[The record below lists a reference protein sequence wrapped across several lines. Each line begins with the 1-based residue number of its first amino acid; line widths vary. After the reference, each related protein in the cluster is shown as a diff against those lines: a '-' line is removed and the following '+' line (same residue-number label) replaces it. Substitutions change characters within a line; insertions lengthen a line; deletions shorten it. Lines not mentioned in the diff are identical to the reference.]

1 MIVDDDEVLQHTVRS
16 ALFDLDVEPLSLVH
30 PSRLLAVALE
40 QQPDL
45 LLVNIEIAHH
55 AGNLIEELEH
65 ESRTR
70 GTPVLMYS
78 RKDTPYDRLLAF
90 ELGAGYLGKPFETE
104 ALARRIAEQLWS
116 GPPMPSH
123 AQADT
128 MPDLLEI
135 DRQQAELLRQAERG
149 RDPAQVLR
157 TASRPAPRP
166 VLIVEDDADIRT
178 SLSHLL
184 EDEGIPTLT
193 ASNGQEALDV
203 LRLVRAT
210 PSVVLL
216 DLMMPVMD
224 GWEFRRRLEADR
236 TAPAPKVVI
245 MSAMSPDETIGSA
258 VWLRKPLGIE
268 QLLSTVTELAGS

>member
-1 MIVDDDEVLQHTVRS
+1 MIVDDDEVLQHAVRS
-16 ALFDLDVEPLSLVH
+16 ALFDLDVETLSLVY

-45 LLVNIEIAHH
+45 LLVNIEIGHH

-65 ESRTR
+65 EPRTR

-78 RKDTPYDRLLAF
+78 RKDAPYDRLLAF
-90 ELGAGYLGKPFETE
+90 ELGAGYLGKPFDSD

-116 GPPMPSH
+116 GPPMPPH

-135 DRQQAELLRQAERG
+135 DRQQAELLRQAERE
-149 RDPAQVLR
+149 REPVQVLR
-157 TASRPAPRP
+157 TASRPVPRP

-178 SLSHLL
+178 TLSHIL

-193 ASNGQEALDV
+193 AKNGQEALEV

-236 TAPAPKVVI
+236 PAPPPKVVI

-258 VWLRKPLGIE
+258 IWLRKPLGID
-268 QLLSTVTELAGS
+268 QLLSTVTGLAGS